1 MRLSPNTGKQDCH
14 VIDFVD
20 STNRIVGIVN
30 APTLFGLAPEAVVD
44 GATHSFMWLLNTL
57 TLDFR

>member
-20 STNRIVGIVN
+20 STTRIVGIVN
-30 APTLFGLAPEAVVD
+30 APTLFGLNPETVVD
-44 GATHSFMWLLNTL
+44 GASYSFTGFQH
-57 TLDFR
+57 TDA

>member
-1 MRLSPNTGKQDCH
+1 MRLSPNTEKEDCH
-14 VIDFVD
+14 IIDFVD

-44 GATHSFMWLLNTL
+44 SASYSFSGFPTH
-57 TLDFR
+57 